1 MWDSINIPS
10 NEDLIKTINQS
21 NLSNENRKQLMNIL
35 AIMDAEQRDWESINM
50 REPEQEILDVYIP
63 HSFRSAVKKK
73 EHEAMQYM
81 EYIYDLV
88 CHNWW
93 WLTHDYSKLIIPAGT
108 SLEKRFKLMNC
119 IHEIQEKY
127 VDSNVVTTY
136 DESIPVQI
144 PQKFITAC
152 SKKNTKAIA
161 LCDALRELTLHKWG
175 LKNNFMYVD
184 IPQGTPIAN
193 RFRIINIINE
203 IQASYS
209 NTSPRVP

>member
-1 MWDSINIPS
+1 MWKSVNTPS
-10 NEDLIKTINQS
+10 NEDLIKAINQS
-21 NLSNENRKQLMNIL
+21 NLSDENRKQLMNIL
-35 AIMDAEQRDWESINM
+35 AIMDTEQRNWKSMNM
-50 REPEQEILDVYIP
+50 KEPEQEILDVYIP

-73 EHEAMQYM
+73 DPGAMRYM

-88 CHNWW
+88 CRNGW
-93 WLTHDYSKLIIPAGT
+93 WLTHDYSKFIIPAGT
-108 SLEKRFKLMNC
+108 SLEKRFRLMDC

-144 PQKFITAC
+144 PQKFITAYN
-152 SKKNTKAIA
+152 KKNSKAIA
-161 LCDALRELTLHKWG
+161 LCDAIRNLTLHKWG
-175 LKNNFMYVD
+175 LKDDFMCVV
-184 IPQGTPIAN
+184 IPQGTPMAN

-209 NTSPRVP
+209 NTSPKV